1 MSILKSKKAEG
12 YRGYIF
18 SRNINN
24 NFIPQRVQNL
34 VIKDF
39 AKRKNFFFK
48 LSSTEYIMNGSYL
61 MLGALVKEVKTLE
74 GVIFYSYEMLFDNVS
89 FCKDALLKIIK
100 NKKNVYFALEEFQV
114 KNYTDIKNLLKIIQ
128 IKKNSLS
135 FTESDTLKELLNKS
149 NKKKR

>member
-1 MSILKSKKAEG
+1 MTTLKFRKVEG

-39 AKRKNFFFK
+39 ANRKNFFFK

-61 MLGALVKEVKTLE
+61 MLGALVREVKALE

-89 FCKDALLKIIK
+89 LCEDILLKIVK
-100 NKKNVYFALEEFQV
+100 SKKTVYFALEEFQI
-114 KNYTDIKNLLKIIQ
+114 KNNTDIKKLLQIIQ
-128 IKKNSLS
+128 IKKNSMS
-135 FTESDTLKELLNKS
+135 FVESQTLKKLFNKS
-149 NKKKR
+149 NKKS

>member
-1 MSILKSKKAEG
+1 MNTLKSKKADG

-89 FCKDALLKIIK
+89 FCKDILLKIV
-100 NKKNVYFALEEFQV
+100 NSKKNVYFALEELEI
-114 KNYTDIKNLLKIIQ
+114 KNNIDIKNLLKIIQ
-128 IKKNSLS
+128 IKKNSMS
-135 FTESDTLKELLNKS
+135 FVESETLKKII
-149 NKKKR
+149 KIK

>member
-1 MSILKSKKAEG
+1 
-12 YRGYIF
+12 
-18 SRNINN
+18 
-24 NFIPQRVQNL
+24 
-34 VIKDF
+34 
-39 AKRKNFFFK
+39 
-48 LSSTEYIMNGSYL
+48 
-61 MLGALVKEVKTLE
+61 
-74 GVIFYSYEMLFDNVS
+74 MLFDNVS

>member
-1 MSILKSKKAEG
+1 MNTRKSKKAEG

-18 SRNINN
+18 SRNINE

-61 MLGALVKEVKTLE
+61 MLGALVKEVKMLK

-89 FCKDALLKIIK
+89 FCRDILLKIVK
-100 NKKNVYFALEEFQV
+100 NKKNVYFALEE
-114 KNYTDIKNLLKIIQ
+114 LQ
-128 IKKNSLS
+128 IKKNSMS
-135 FTESDTLKELLNKS
+135 FVESDTLKELLNKS

>member
-1 MSILKSKKAEG
+1 
-12 YRGYIF
+12 
-18 SRNINN
+18 
-24 NFIPQRVQNL
+24 
-34 VIKDF
+34 
-39 AKRKNFFFK
+39 
-48 LSSTEYIMNGSYL
+48 MNGSYL

-89 FCKDALLKIIK
+89 FCKDVLLKIIK

-135 FTESDTLKELLNKS
+135 FAESDTLKKLLNKS

>member
-1 MSILKSKKAEG
+1 MSILKSKTAEG

-24 NFIPQRVQNL
+24 NFIPQRFKNL

-135 FTESDTLKELLNKS
+135 FTESDTLKEVLNKS

>member
-1 MSILKSKKAEG
+1 MNILKSRKAEG

-61 MLGALVKEVKTLE
+61 MLGALVKEVKMLE

-89 FCKDALLKIIK
+89 FCRDILLKI
-100 NKKNVYFALEEFQV
+100 V
-114 KNYTDIKNLLKIIQ
+114 
-128 IKKNSLS
+128 
-135 FTESDTLKELLNKS
+135 
-149 NKKKR
+149 R